1 MTNAKKAKQQ
11 RAQGTRKPVQRKSG
25 GGGTGLWIGIGAVA
39 VVLVAAAVLLSAG
52 GSSSGDGGQ
61 PSADGSVTIAANTGQ
76 LLQTGQAI
84 PEFSAPALTGG
95 GTVAWKDY
103 VGKPTVLA
111 IWAPWCPHCQV
122 ELPRLSAAVAGHPN
136 VQLVTVTTALR
147 PGEPPSPLQYMTD
160 NGLSFPVAVDDANT
174 TIMKGVGVT
183 SFPTTYYVDSNGNV
197 VQSTTG
203 EVDAT
208 QLEQILTGLQ
218 SS

>member
-11 RAQGTRKPVQRKSG
+11 RAQGTRKPADRKG
-25 GGGTGLWIGIGAVA
+25 GGSATGLWIGIGVVA
-39 VVLVAAAVLLSAG
+39 VVLVVAAVVFSG
-52 GSSSGDGGQ
+52 GSSSSGDGGQ
-61 PSADGSVTIAANTGQ
+61 PSPDGSVTIAANTGQ
-76 LLQTGQAI
+76 PLQAGQAI

-122 ELPRLSAAVAGHPN
+122 ELPRLSAAVAGHPTI
-136 VQLVTVTTALR
+136 QLVTVTTALR

-160 NGLSFPVAVDDANT
+160 NGLSFPVAVDDGNT
-174 TIMKGVGVT
+174 TIMKGLGVT
-183 SFPTTYYVDSNGNV
+183 SFPTTYYVDSSGNV

-203 EVDAT
+203 EVDTA
-208 QLEQILTGLQ
+208 QLEQLLTQLQ